1 MSKWKIL
8 VRKKMQDN
16 LSRTETSFRKRMQAC
31 SAMILIILNQMES
44 QARMIMEIRWKQI
57 L

>member
-1 MSKWKIL
+1 MSTWKIL

-31 SAMILIILNQMES
+31 LAMILMILNQIKS
-44 QARMIMEIRWKQI
+44 QARKIMEIRWKQI